1 MTDPRDRPYVAGL
14 LVLTVAT
21 GVVDAVSYLAL
32 DQVFTGNMTG
42 NVLFVGFAA
51 AGAGGIPLL
60 NNVVALVA
68 FVLGAALCG
77 VLLRGRADDARM
89 PRRALGVLA
98 GGAVLVVAGGALWLA
113 VGRPPTPA
121 VLALT
126 AALALVMG
134 AQAVAARGAHVQ
146 DVSTVVVTTTL
157 VNLAL
162 SSPLAGGSGEGAAR
176 RAGAALARGT
186 GAAVG
191 AVVVRSW
198 SGAAGLLLAGVL
210 VAVGSTTLALAR
222 RHDAVAPR

>member
-77 VLLRGRADDARM
+77 CCSAGAPTTRGCRGARSACSPGSGARGRGRRAVARRRAPAHARGPGPHRRPRARDGRPGGRRAGRPRPGRLDRRRHHDARE
-89 PRRALGVLA
+89 PR
-98 GGAVLVVAGGALWLA
+98 
-113 VGRPPTPA
+113 PQQP
-121 VLALT
+121 
-126 AALALVMG
+126 
-134 AQAVAARGAHVQ
+134 ARGRVR
-146 DVSTVVVTTTL
+146 
-157 VNLAL
+157 
-162 SSPLAGGSGEGAAR
+162 EGAAR
-176 RAGAALARGT
+176 RAGAVLAMGT

-198 SGAAGLLLAGVL
+198 SGAAGLLLAGLL
-210 VAVGSTTLALAR
+210 VAVGTTTLALAR

>member
-77 VLLRGRADDARM
+77 VL
-89 PRRALGVLA
+89 
-98 GGAVLVVAGGALWLA
+98 
-113 VGRPPTPA
+113 
-121 VLALT
+121 
-126 AALALVMG
+126 
-134 AQAVAARGAHVQ
+134 
-146 DVSTVVVTTTL
+146 
-157 VNLAL
+157 
-162 SSPLAGGSGEGAAR
+162 
-176 RAGAALARGT
+176 
-186 GAAVG
+186 
-191 AVVVRSW
+191 
-198 SGAAGLLLAGVL
+198 
-210 VAVGSTTLALAR
+210 
-222 RHDAVAPR
+222 

>member
-98 GGAVLVVAGGALWLA
+98 GGAVLVVAGGALWLV
-113 VGRPPTPA
+113 VGRLPTPG

-126 AALALVMG
+126 AALALAMG

-176 RAGAALARGT
+176 RAGAVLAMGT

-198 SGAAGLLLAGVL
+198 SGAAGLLLAGLL
-210 VAVGSTTLALAR
+210 VAVGTTTLALAR